1 MTAGSR
7 NMSCHGFNVP
17 TRETLAIH
25 VELQQLLSFWAG
37 DQAHVAST
45 GPSCPK
51 PGQLNLV
58 VVADLA
64 VHGL

>member
-1 MTAGSR
+1 MTVGNR
-7 NMSCHGFNVP
+7 NMSCHGVHVP

-51 PGQLNLV
+51 PGPLNLV
-58 VVADLA
+58 LAGGLA
-64 VHGL
+64 VRVV

>member
-1 MTAGSR
+1 MTAR
-7 NMSCHGFNVP
+7 NRNVSCHGVYIP
-17 TRETLAIH
+17 TRETLTIH
-25 VELQQLLSFWAG
+25 VELQQLLLFWAG

-51 PGQLNLV
+51 LGQLNLV
-58 VVADLA
+58 LAADLA

>member
-1 MTAGSR
+1 MTAGNG
-7 NMSCHGFNVP
+7 NMSCHGLHVP

-51 PGQLNLV
+51 LGQLNLV
-58 VVADLA
+58 LAADLA
-64 VHGL
+64 VRVV